1 MSSESIAVT
10 TTENVTTISG
20 NLSFDTSDMIP
31 VSKYESWVSIDK
43 IKEKCHP
50 IMPGSIDWSTVNRNS
65 WFICIRP
72 DNGMN
77 YSFPIAESENRDND
91 FERVKKG
98 ISYFYEQ
105 KYLIYSIGS

>member
-1 MSSESIAVT
+1 MSSESITVT
-10 TTENVTTISG
+10 TTGNVTTTSG
-20 NLSFDTSDMIP
+20 NLSFDTSGMIP

-43 IKEKCHP
+43 IEEKYHP
-50 IMPGSIDWSTVNRNS
+50 IIPSSIDWSTVNHNS

-91 FERVKKG
+91 FARAKKG
-98 ISYFYEQ
+98 ISYFYAQ

>member
-1 MSSESIAVT
+1 MSSKSIAVT
-10 TTENVTTISG
+10 TSGNITTISG
-20 NLSFDTSDMIP
+20 DLSFDTSDMIP
-31 VSKYESWVSIDK
+31 VNKHESWVSIDK
-43 IKEKCHP
+43 IKEKCNP
-50 IMPGSIDWSTVNRNS
+50 IMPSSIDWSNVNHNS

-91 FERVKKG
+91 FERAKNG
-98 ISYFYEQ
+98 INYFHNQ